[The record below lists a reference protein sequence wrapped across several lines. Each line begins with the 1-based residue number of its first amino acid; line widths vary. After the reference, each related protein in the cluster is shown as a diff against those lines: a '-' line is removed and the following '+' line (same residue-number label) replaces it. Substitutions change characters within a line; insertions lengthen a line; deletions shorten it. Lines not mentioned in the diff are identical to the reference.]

1 ILLPGTIPRPA
12 GRRIAACPSSWPTIS
27 ARPGLSFP
35 YRGAWVSLPRRITQP
50 KQDQAAMPS
59 FDVVSEVDKHE
70 LSNAVDQANRELAT
84 RFDFK
89 GTDAK
94 FELEGFVVTQTAPS
108 EFQLK
113 QMLDILRGRLT
124 ARQID
129 PRSMDIADPLV
140 NLGGARQK
148 ITFKQGIEQA
158 ASKKLIAAL
167 KAAKLK
173 VEAQINGDK
182 LRVSGKKRDDLQ
194 AAIALLRKTEV
205 DLPLQF
211 DNFRD

>member
-1 ILLPGTIPRPA
+1 
-12 GRRIAACPSSWPTIS
+12 
-27 ARPGLSFP
+27 
-35 YRGAWVSLPRRITQP
+35 
-50 KQDQAAMPS
+50 MPS

-70 LSNAVDQANRELAT
+70 LSNAVDQASRELAT

-89 GTDAK
+89 GSGAA
-94 FELEGFVVTQTAPS
+94 FELEGYVVTLAAPS

-113 QMLDILRGRLT
+113 QMQDILRGRLS
-124 ARQID
+124 ARGID
-129 PRSMDIADPLV
+129 PRCLEIADPLV

-148 ITFKQGIEQA
+148 ATLRQGVSQPVAKQ
-158 ASKKLIAAL
+158 LIAAI

-173 VEAQINGDK
+173 VETQINGDK
-182 LRVSGKKRDDLQ
+182 LRVTGKKRDDLQ
-194 AAIALLRKTEV
+194 AVIALLRKTDV